1 MDSLFNNIHHIIQNQ
16 QGMAFLAVFIG
27 GLISAASPCV
37 LAAIPLIIGY
47 VGGYSEGNKK
57 KAALY
62 SLVFIL
68 GLSITF
74 TLLGAAAS
82 AMGAFFG
89 FMGRWLYIG
98 LAVIAVVMGL
108 QLMGVISIPLPFQQT
123 RTVKSKGL
131 WGAFFLGLLT
141 GTVSSPCAT
150 PVLAVILAYVSTQGD
165 MLYGGSLL
173 FAYALGHCA
182 LIFIAG
188 LSIGL
193 TESIV
198 SSKGIK
204 NFSLYSKRLSGAV
217 LAGRYLYRR
226 SEFLRKSLFCF
237 GSRKL
242 QFARFRISMP
252 LNTQAKAATK
262 STNQDPCKRLE
273 GQSCGN
279 E

>member
-1 MDSLFNNIHHIIQNQ
+1 MEAIFENIQHIIQNRH
-16 QGMAFLAVFIG
+16 GLAFVAVFIG

-57 KAALY
+57 KAAIF
-62 SLVFIL
+62 SLVFVL

-82 AMGAFFG
+82 VMGQFLG

-98 LAVIAVVMGL
+98 LAAIAVLMGL
-108 QLMGVISIPLPFQQT
+108 QLMGLLNIPLPFQKT
-123 RTVKSKGL
+123 RAIKTKGL
-131 WGAFFLGLLT
+131 LGALLLGMLT

-173 FAYALGHCA
+173 FAYAVGHCA

-188 LSIGL
+188 LSIGF

-198 SSKGIK
+198 SSRGTR
-204 NFSLYSKRLSGAV
+204 NFSLYAKKFSGV
-217 LAGRYLYRR
+217 LLVIVGIY
-226 SEFLRKSLFCF
+226 F
-237 GSRKL
+237 GV
-242 QFARFRISMP
+242 
-252 LNTQAKAATK
+252 
-262 STNQDPCKRLE
+262 TN
-273 GQSCGN
+273 SF
-279 E
+279 

>member
-1 MDSLFNNIHHIIQNQ
+1 MESMLADIQSIIQNNH
-16 QGMAFLAVFIG
+16 GLAFLAVFAG

-47 VGGYSEGNKK
+47 VGGYSGGDKK
-57 KAALY
+57 KAAIY

-74 TLLGAAAS
+74 TVLGAAAS
-82 AMGAFFG
+82 AMGQFLSFAG
-89 FMGRWLYIG
+89 QWLYVA
-98 LAVIAVVMGL
+98 LAAIAVTMGL
-108 QLMGVISIPLPFQQT
+108 QLMGFINIPLPFQKT
-123 RTVKSKGL
+123 RQVKSRGL
-131 WGAFFLGLLT
+131 WGAFLLGLLT

-165 MLYGGSLL
+165 ILYGGSLL
-173 FAYALGHCA
+173 FTYAVGHCA

-204 NFSLYSKRLSGAV
+204 NFSLYSKRFSGAV
-217 LAGRYLYRR
+217 LVVAGLYL
-226 SEFLRKSLFCF
+226 
-237 GSRKL
+237 GV
-242 QFARFRISMP
+242 
-252 LNTQAKAATK
+252 
-262 STNQDPCKRLE
+262 TNW
-273 GQSCGN
+273 
-279 E
+279 

>member
-1 MDSLFNNIHHIIQNQ
+1 MESMLNNIQSIILNNHSL
-16 QGMAFLAVFIG
+16 AFLAVFVG

-47 VGGYSEGNKK
+47 VGGYSGGDKK
-57 KAALY
+57 KAATY

-74 TLLGAAAS
+74 TVLGAAAS
-82 AMGAFFG
+82 AMGRFLSFAG
-89 FMGRWLYIG
+89 QWLYIG
-98 LAVIAVVMGL
+98 LAVIAVFMGL
-108 QLMGVISIPLPFQQT
+108 QLMGIISLALPFQKT

-173 FAYALGHCA
+173 FAYAVGHCT

-193 TESIV
+193 TESMV
-198 SSKGIK
+198 NSKGIK
-204 NFSLYSKRLSGAV
+204 NFSLYAKQFSGAILV
-217 LAGRYLYRR
+217 AAGLYL
-226 SEFLRKSLFCF
+226 
-237 GSRKL
+237 GV
-242 QFARFRISMP
+242 
-252 LNTQAKAATK
+252 
-262 STNQDPCKRLE
+262 TNW
-273 GQSCGN
+273 
-279 E
+279 

>member
-1 MDSLFNNIHHIIQNQ
+1 MESLFNNIQHIIQNQ
-16 QGMAFLAVFIG
+16 QGMAFFVVFVA
-27 GLISAASPCV
+27 GLVSAASPCV

-47 VGGYSEGNKK
+47 VGGYSEGDKK

-82 AMGAFFG
+82 AMGGFLG
-89 FMGRWLYIG
+89 FMGRWLYVG
-98 LAVIAVVMGL
+98 LAAIAVATGL
-108 QLMGVISIPLPFQQT
+108 QLMGILSIPLPFQKM

-131 WGAFFLGLLT
+131 WGAFILGLLT

-165 MLYGGSLL
+165 ILYGGSLL
-173 FAYALGHCA
+173 FAYAVGHCA
-182 LIFIAG
+182 LIFVAG
-188 LSIGL
+188 LSVGL

-204 NFSLYSKRLSGAV
+204 NFSLYSKRFSGA
-217 LAGRYLYRR
+217 LLTIAGLYICIVN
-226 SEFLRKSLFCF
+226 F
-237 GSRKL
+237 
-242 QFARFRISMP
+242 
-252 LNTQAKAATK
+252 
-262 STNQDPCKRLE
+262 
-273 GQSCGN
+273 
-279 E
+279 

>member
-1 MDSLFNNIHHIIQNQ
+1 MDSLFNNIQHIIQNQ
-16 QGMAFLAVFIG
+16 QGMAFLAVFVAGI
-27 GLISAASPCV
+27 ISAASPCV

-57 KAALY
+57 KAGLY

-82 AMGAFFG
+82 VMGGFFSI
-89 FMGRWLYIG
+89 MGRWLTVG
-98 LAVIAVVMGL
+98 LAVIAVTMGL
-108 QLMGVISIPLPFQQT
+108 QLMGLISIPLPFQKT

-173 FAYALGHCA
+173 FAYAVGHCA
-182 LIFIAG
+182 LIFVAG
-188 LSIGL
+188 LSVGL

-198 SSKGIK
+198 SSKGIQ
-204 NFSLYSKRLSGAV
+204 NFSLYAKRFSGA
-217 LAGRYLYRR
+217 LLIAAGFYL
-226 SEFLRKSLFCF
+226 
-237 GSRKL
+237 GV
-242 QFARFRISMP
+242 
-252 LNTQAKAATK
+252 
-262 STNQDPCKRLE
+262 TNW
-273 GQSCGN
+273 
-279 E
+279 

>member
-1 MDSLFNNIHHIIQNQ
+1 MYHLLENIQPLIQHNHSL
-16 QGMAFLAVFIG
+16 AFAAVFIG

-57 KAALY
+57 KAAFY

-82 AMGAFFG
+82 VMGVFFG
-89 FMGRWLYIG
+89 FMGRWLYLGFAI
-98 LAVIAVVMGL
+98 IAVAMGL
-108 QLMGVISIPLPFQQT
+108 QLTGIIEIPLPFQKT

-131 WGAFFLGLLT
+131 WGAFILGLLT

-150 PVLAVILAYVSTQGD
+150 PVLAVILAYVSAKGD
-165 MLYGGSLL
+165 IMYGGSLL
-173 FAYALGHCA
+173 FAYAVGHCA
-182 LIFIAG
+182 LIFVAG

-204 NFSLYSKRLSGAV
+204 NFSLYSKRFSGALLV
-217 LAGRYLYRR
+217 AAGIYIGIT
-226 SEFLRKSLFCF
+226 S
-237 GSRKL
+237 
-242 QFARFRISMP
+242 I
-252 LNTQAKAATK
+252 
-262 STNQDPCKRLE
+262 
-273 GQSCGN
+273 
-279 E
+279 

>member
-1 MDSLFNNIHHIIQNQ
+1 MDTIFNNIQHIIQNQ
-16 QGMAFLAVFIG
+16 HGLAFLAVFIG

-57 KAALY
+57 KAAFF
-62 SLVFIL
+62 SLVFVL

-82 AMGAFFG
+82 VMGQFLG

-98 LAVIAVVMGL
+98 LAAIAVLMGL
-108 QLMGVISIPLPFQQT
+108 QLMGLLNIPLPFQKT
-123 RTVKSKGL
+123 TAIKTKGL
-131 WGAFFLGLLT
+131 LGAFLLGMLT

-165 MLYGGSLL
+165 MVYGGSLL
-173 FAYALGHCA
+173 FVYALGHCA

-198 SSKGIK
+198 SAKGMK
-204 NFSLYSKRLSGAV
+204 NFSLYAKKVSGALLLLV
-217 LAGRYLYRR
+217 GIY
-226 SEFLRKSLFCF
+226 F
-237 GSRKL
+237 G
-242 QFARFRISMP
+242 I
-252 LNTQAKAATK
+252 
-262 STNQDPCKRLE
+262 TNF
-273 GQSCGN
+273 
-279 E
+279 

>member
-1 MDSLFNNIHHIIQNQ
+1 MQEFLNNIHHIIQNQ
-16 QGMAFLAVFIG
+16 HGLAFVAVFVG
-27 GLISAASPCV
+27 GLISATSPCV

-68 GLSITF
+68 GLSLTF

-82 AMGAFFG
+82 LMGQFLG

-98 LAVIAVVMGL
+98 LAVIAILMGL
-108 QLMGVISIPLPFQQT
+108 QLMGFVTIPLPFQKT
-123 RTVKSKGL
+123 RTVQSKGL

-173 FAYALGHCA
+173 FAYAVGHCA
-182 LIFIAG
+182 VIFVAG
-188 LSIGL
+188 LSVGV

-198 SSKGIK
+198 SSKGVK
-204 NFSLYSKRLSGAV
+204 NFSLYSKRFSGIV
-217 LAGRYLYRR
+217 LLLVGIY
-226 SEFLRKSLFCF
+226 FM
-237 GSRKL
+237 
-242 QFARFRISMP
+242 IS
-252 LNTQAKAATK
+252 NF
-262 STNQDPCKRLE
+262 
-273 GQSCGN
+273 
-279 E
+279 

>member
-1 MDSLFNNIHHIIQNQ
+1 MQNIGTIIQNQ
-16 QGMAFLAVFIG
+16 QGLAFIAVFIG

-57 KAALY
+57 KAVMF
-62 SLVFIL
+62 SLVFVL

-82 AMGAFFG
+82 VMGQFLG

-98 LAVIAVVMGL
+98 LALIAILMGL
-108 QLMGVISIPLPFQQT
+108 QLIGIISIPLPFQKT
-123 RTVKSKGL
+123 RTVKTKGL
-131 WGAFFLGLLT
+131 IGAFLLGMLT

-173 FAYALGHCA
+173 FAYAVGHCA

-198 SSKGIK
+198 NSRGIK
-204 NFSLYSKRLSGAV
+204 NFSLYSKRFSGAILIV
-217 LAGRYLYRR
+217 VGIY
-226 SEFLRKSLFCF
+226 F
-237 GSRKL
+237 G
-242 QFARFRISMP
+242 I
-252 LNTQAKAATK
+252 TTI
-262 STNQDPCKRLE
+262 
-273 GQSCGN
+273 
-279 E
+279 

>member
-1 MDSLFNNIHHIIQNQ
+1 MDSLFNNIQHIIQNQ
-16 QGMAFLAVFIG
+16 QGMAFLAVFVAGI
-27 GLISAASPCV
+27 ISAASPCV

-74 TLLGAAAS
+74 TLLGVAAS
-82 AMGAFFG
+82 VMGVFFS
-89 FMGRWLYIG
+89 FMGRWLTVG
-98 LAVIAVVMGL
+98 LAVIAVTMGL
-108 QLMGVISIPLPFQQT
+108 QLMGLISIPLPFQKT

-173 FAYALGHCA
+173 FAYAVGHCA
-182 LIFIAG
+182 LIFAAG
-188 LSIGL
+188 LSVGL

-204 NFSLYSKRLSGAV
+204 NFSLYSKRFSGA
-217 LAGRYLYRR
+217 LLMAAGFYL
-226 SEFLRKSLFCF
+226 
-237 GSRKL
+237 GV
-242 QFARFRISMP
+242 
-252 LNTQAKAATK
+252 
-262 STNQDPCKRLE
+262 TNR
-273 GQSCGN
+273 
-279 E
+279 

>member
-1 MDSLFNNIHHIIQNQ
+1 MEAVFSNIQHIIQDRH
-16 QGMAFLAVFIG
+16 GLAFVAVLVG

-62 SLVFIL
+62 SLVFVL

-82 AMGAFFG
+82 VMGQFLG
-89 FMGRWLYIG
+89 FMGKWLYMG
-98 LAVIAVVMGL
+98 LAVVAIGMGL
-108 QLMGVISIPLPFQQT
+108 QLMGIVSIPMPFQKT
-123 RTVKSKGL
+123 RQVKSKGL
-131 WGAFFLGLLT
+131 AGAFLLGLLT

-165 MLYGGSLL
+165 ILYGGSLL
-173 FAYALGHCA
+173 FVYALGHCA

-188 LSIGL
+188 LSIGF

-198 SSKGIK
+198 GSRGVR
-204 NFSLYSKRLSGAV
+204 NFSLYAKRFSGALLV
-217 LAGRYLYRR
+217 IAGIY
-226 SEFLRKSLFCF
+226 F
-237 GSRKL
+237 G
-242 QFARFRISMP
+242 I
-252 LNTQAKAATK
+252 
-262 STNQDPCKRLE
+262 TN
-273 GQSCGN
+273 S
-279 E
+279 